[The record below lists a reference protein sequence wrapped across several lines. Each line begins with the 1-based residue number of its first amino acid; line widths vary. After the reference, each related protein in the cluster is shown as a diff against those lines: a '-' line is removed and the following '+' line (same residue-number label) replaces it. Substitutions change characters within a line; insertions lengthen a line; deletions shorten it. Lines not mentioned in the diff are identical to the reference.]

1 MPKLK
6 KIKAIIVFN
15 IDSIPIQ
22 YQSKQVFT
30 WDDFL
35 KLGRDIPD
43 PIINE
48 KISIQQ
54 AGKCICLI
62 YTSGTT
68 GNPKACML
76 SNDNLVWT
84 VKSAFTLLTG
94 SGESFSENDRI
105 VSYLPLSHIAGL
117 IFDVLSHTLIG
128 F

>member
-1 MPKLK
+1 M
-6 KIKAIIVFN
+6 
-15 IDSIPIQ
+15 
-22 YQSKQVFT
+22 
-30 WDDFL
+30 
-35 KLGRDIPD
+35 
-43 PIINE
+43 
-48 KISIQQ
+48 
-54 AGKCICLI
+54 I

-76 SNDNLVWT
+76 SHDNLVWT

-117 IFDVLSHTLIG
+117 IFDVLSHTLVG